1 MCRNAVLSGVV
12 HFLRSYLYFKWYA
25 FPADN
30 GRMKRLVAVGL
41 GHCYIVLETIR
52 DRTEHIVNDTE
63 YVIAL
68 DNCLK
73 NNPHGIYII
82 YLRKILS
89 LDINLLVNTVYAFY
103 SALDYR
109 RWLNVRYT
117 LSYHTFYLVDK
128 RITFILMDI
137 KKRLYLLE
145 AVRIKIAQSKVFH
158 FFLYVTDTE
167 PVSYRCVEVH
177 RFKRS
182 LELLFGRSARKRSHI
197 MKSVGEL

>member
-1 MCRNAVLSGVV
+1 ME
-12 HFLRSYLYFKWYA
+12 
-25 FPADN
+25 
-30 GRMKRLVAVGL
+30 RLVAVGL
-41 GHCYIVLETIR
+41 GHCYIVLEAIR
-52 DRTEHIVNDTE
+52 DRAEHIVNYTK
-63 YVIAL
+63 YVVAF

-73 NNPHGIYII
+73 NDPHGIYII

-109 RWLNVRYT
+109 RRLNIRYT

-128 RITFILMDI
+128 CITFILMDI

-145 AVRIKIAQSKVFH
+145 AVRVKVTQGKVFH
-158 FFLYVTDTE
+158 FFLYITDTE
-167 PVSYRCVEVH
+167 PVGYRCVEVH

-182 LELLFGRSARKRSHI
+182 LALFFGWSARKRPHI
-197 MKSVGEL
+197 MKSVGELYDNNTNIL